1 MMIIFKNIFY
11 SDLKYFFKK
20 IILNIDILKRLKNN
34 IKNLFKIVF
43 LPTKKTNKGGYFRF
57 GSVFIK
63 KK

>member
-43 LPTKKTNKGGYFRF
+43 LPTKKTNK
-57 GSVFIK
+57 
-63 KK
+63 